1 MGLSQATQ
9 KVVSSNAGLTQW
21 TKTFTQLT
29 TPGSTDHIHVPG
41 TRRHTFQV
49 TVAEIDTNVGVTI
62 DGSIDGTNFFVMPVK
77 GFTATGISYTNEIAT
92 ITGNG
97 TYLIYAE
104 EIAVSYVR
112 FTFASESGGDS
123 SATIDVKYLGSE

>member
-1 MGLSQATQ
+1 MALTQATQ
-9 KVVSSNAGLTQW
+9 GSIAVNRILNYS
-21 TKTFTQLT
+21 KTFAQLT
-29 TPGSTDHIHVPG
+29 APGSTDHIHVPG

-49 TVAEIDTNVGVTI
+49 TVAEIDTNVGVTV
-62 DGSIDGTNFFVMPVK
+62 DGSIDGTNFFIMPVK

-104 EIAVSYVR
+104 EIVADFVR

-123 SATIDVKYLGSE
+123 SATLDVKYLGYS

>member
-1 MGLSQATQ
+1 MALSEAVQ
-9 KVVSSNAGLTQW
+9 KVVGTKSGLTQW

-92 ITGNG
+92 ITSNG